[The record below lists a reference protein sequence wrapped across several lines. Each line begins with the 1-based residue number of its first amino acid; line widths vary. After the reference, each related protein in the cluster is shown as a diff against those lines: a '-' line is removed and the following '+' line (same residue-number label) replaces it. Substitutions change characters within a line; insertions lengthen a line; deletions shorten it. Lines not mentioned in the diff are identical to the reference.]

1 MATLLRIIGHEVRT
15 AYDGPTA
22 LDLARVQPPDVVI
35 CDISMPGM
43 SGLEVARRLRQDLGL
58 QDALLVAVTGYGQEE
73 DKRRSQEAGFNAHL
87 VKPVQPGRPEGTAV
101 SRNFTGP
108 RPRSNA
114 H

>member
-1 MATLLRIIGHEVRT
+1 MLLRVIGHEVRT

-22 LDLARVQPPDVVI
+22 LELARSQPPEVVL

-58 QDALLVAVTGYGQEE
+58 RDALLVAVTGYGQEE

-87 VKPVQPGRPEGTAV
+87 VKPVGLDVLQELL
-101 SRNFTGP
+101 SRATSLAP
-108 RPRSNA
+108 RPT
-114 H
+114 